1 MLLPAA
7 LGGDDGKVYGVLT
20 GHQSAL
26 GEHRLRGPRPINRTC
41 WCGPAVF
48 DGYRWKPATQSS

>member
-1 MLLPAA
+1 MLLPTPQQC
-7 LGGDDGKVYGVLT
+7 GIDKVYGVLT

-26 GEHRLRGPRPINRTC
+26 GEHRLRGPAPINRTY

-48 DGYRWKPATQSS
+48 DGYR

>member
-7 LGGDDGKVYGVLT
+7 LAGDDGKVYGVLT

-26 GEHRLRGPRPINRTC
+26 GEHRLRGPVSFNRTYR
-41 WCGPAVF
+41 CGPAVF
-48 DGYRWKPATQSS
+48 DGYRQTPATQSS